1 MKIQNASNTSLLI
14 ALCIMVFSGNALAN
28 CTMDKIDQY
37 LSKGFTH
44 AQVVTMCAGSSAAPV
59 SSEAIQQQIQL
70 EVQKQVGTQ
79 VNQKVDQRVKQ
90 QMQHVQ
96 QTGQMPTSASLDQL
110 YFATVL
116 KGTPVNLEED
126 SLSYETRECVEYGE
140 IDITQLRDKACLP
153 TRITIFFDGLRVI
166 SAQKAIPL
174 IREHELI
181 VQGNITRE
189 YLDTSRLDKY
199 KMREVDKQL
208 PLQISRFNIPV
219 NDGIDPKKV
228 QARLNRF
235 IN

>member
-1 MKIQNASNTSLLI
+1 M
-14 ALCIMVFSGNALAN
+14 
-28 CTMDKIDQY
+28 
-37 LSKGFTH
+37 H
-44 AQVVTMCAGSSAAPV
+44 
-59 SSEAIQQQIQL
+59 
-70 EVQKQVGTQ
+70 
-79 VNQKVDQRVKQ
+79 QKVDDRVQQ
-90 QMQHVQ
+90 QMQHAQ

-116 KGTPVNLEED
+116 KGTPINLTED
-126 SLSYETRECVEYGE
+126 TLSYETRECVEYGE

-153 TRITIFFDGLRVI
+153 TRITILFDGLKVL

-174 IREHELI
+174 IREYELI
-181 VQGNITRE
+181 VQGSITRD

-199 KMREVDKQL
+199 KMKEITKQL
-208 PLQISRFNIPV
+208 PLKFSRFNIPV

>member
-1 MKIQNASNTSLLI
+1 
-14 ALCIMVFSGNALAN
+14 
-28 CTMDKIDQY
+28 MDKIDQY
-37 LSKGFTH
+37 LNKGFTH
-44 AQVVTMCAGSSAAPV
+44 DQVVTMCMGSSATPI
-59 SSEAIQQQIQL
+59 SSEAIQHQIQL
-70 EVQKQVGTQ
+70 EVKKQVGTQ
-79 VNQKVDQRVKQ
+79 VNQKVDQRVKE
-90 QMQHVQ
+90 QMQHAQ

-116 KGTPVNLEED
+116 KGTPVNLEEG

-153 TRITIFFDGLRVI
+153 TRITIFFDGLKVV

-181 VQGNITRE
+181 VQGDITRE

-208 PLQISRFNIPV
+208 PLQINRFNIPV

>member
-1 MKIQNASNTSLLI
+1 MKIQKALITSLFI
-14 ALCIMVFSGNALAN
+14 ASCIFLSTGNTLAN
-28 CTMDKIDQY
+28 SCTMQKIDAY
-37 LSKGFTH
+37 LNKGFTH
-44 AQVVTMCAGSSAAPV
+44 DQVVSLCASAPASP
-59 SSEAIQQQIQL
+59 EAIQDQIQK

-79 VNQKVDQRVKQ
+79 VNKKVDQRVKEQ
-90 QMQHVQ
+90 IQHVQ

-116 KGTPVNLEED
+116 NGTPVNLEEGA
-126 SLSYETRECVEYGE
+126 LSYETRECVEYGE

-153 TRITIFFDGLRVI
+153 TRITIFFDGLKVI

-181 VQGNITRE
+181 VQGNITRQ

-199 KMREVDKQL
+199 KMREVNKQL
-208 PLQISRFNIPV
+208 PLQINRFNIPV